1 LTMSHDRERTPM
13 ETPGNMTD
21 AETLTFERDRKGC
34 PQCGEQKIVLS
45 LLTSRT
51 RYFACRSCQ
60 ARWEISVAS
69 EAA

>member
-1 LTMSHDRERTPM
+1 MSHDREPTQM
-13 ETPGNMTD
+13 ETPGNMTNS
-21 AETLTFERDRKGC
+21 ETLTFELDRKGC